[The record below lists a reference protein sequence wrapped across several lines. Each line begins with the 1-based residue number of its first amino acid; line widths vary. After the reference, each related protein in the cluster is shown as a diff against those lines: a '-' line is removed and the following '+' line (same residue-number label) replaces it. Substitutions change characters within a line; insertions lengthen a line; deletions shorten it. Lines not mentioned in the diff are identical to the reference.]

1 LALGKRQK
9 FITPRQKRWLA
20 GSRRLS
26 LQGRLSLQ
34 EGETVARKTKKP
46 ENLWLFAMHT
56 HGTG

>member
-1 LALGKRQK
+1 MALGKRQK

-26 LQGRLSLQ
+26 LQD
-34 EGETVARKTKKP
+34 GETVARKTKKP